1 MTEGI
6 SLRLSFCLA
15 AGDRTKAQVTPENP
29 ENETLSVKPNYEL
42 ILEPFARYDIPQELV
57 CSALLTWY

>member
-1 MTEGI
+1 MTEKI
-6 SLRLSFCLA
+6 SLRLRLFLA

-42 ILEPFARYDIPQELV
+42 EYNYTRTICTL
-57 CSALLTWY
+57 